1 LAALILTAKGVP
13 FIYYAGRNG
22 MHNIRAESYCRNGR
36 YSRKPIPIG
45 IDKGKPDEALVAE
58 INTIAINPVVQC
70 NGIVKHLLDPKILD
84 KDKL

>member
-1 LAALILTAKGVP
+1 MVDIQGKTHTNWP
-13 FIYYAGRNG
+13 Y
-22 MHNIRAESYCRNGR
+22 
-36 YSRKPIPIG
+36 
-45 IDKGKPDEALVAE
+45 KGKPDEALVAE